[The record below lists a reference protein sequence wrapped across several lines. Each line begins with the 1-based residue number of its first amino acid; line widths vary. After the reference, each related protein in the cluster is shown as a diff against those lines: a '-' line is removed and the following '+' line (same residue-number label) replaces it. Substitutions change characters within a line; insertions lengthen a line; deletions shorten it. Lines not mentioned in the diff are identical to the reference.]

1 MSAGARLR
9 LLNQARCSVADRLVK
24 HGVFSP
30 TLLMAL
36 MALAWPGVV
45 RAALPPADDASQ
57 NREAGP
63 IEQPGPLISGGAA
76 DGEAGQGNVWALPPV
91 RIGGSVSYD
100 LRRDTVGD
108 QSRTQHGL
116 STTLN
121 ASTQSFI
128 WQPWFAQVTGNVGL
142 TFSKFS
148 NDSNTTEF
156 SNSNSNSYSSR
167 NVILTGGGQLS
178 ILPQSRF
185 PFEAHFN
192 RNDSRIS
199 SQLAIGNGYASN
211 RFGFTQHYIQ
221 SQGDS
226 MIGWDRSTQDSDLNG
241 RDQQDSWQLNISHA
255 LENQRMQLVGNRS
268 VNTHEDTG
276 ESAVQNNLTLQH
288 SYTPNPSLSVE
299 SMSNIS
305 RSSYHLV
312 DGDNNTRIT
321 QLSTLAFWRPEDQPL
336 TVTGGARLF
345 TLTSESTGFRDT
357 SFGFDGSAAGA
368 RSSNANVNL
377 GINYELS
384 RFTRLNAG
392 ANVNLITTN
401 GVRSN
406 NTNQTIGATYQPDF
420 TEWGKFRYNWSAA
433 SSFTNTT
440 GSEVAS
446 RQLTLQLSHGL
457 SRNFTVS
464 PISTVSIDLSQS
476 VAALASSGN
485 SNRTTLSD
493 GTFVEDSG
501 STLRLTHSGSLSWN
515 ISKEPGDAMIRLSA
529 SDSRTVSGRK
539 EFFQLINL
547 QASSNLPT
555 GEYSSW
561 TGNLTIQGVRQEFA
575 IIGNTSELGIFQQ
588 NSSEEH
594 GWVTTSGGSLTYQH
608 QRIFGI
614 RRLRFVSDLRLNSQA
629 LLPLLGGPQ
638 DQETAAWENRLD
650 YSIGRT
656 QLRLNM
662 LIARN
667 STPRALTTSVQRTTT
682 LNRSILFSVTRTF

>member
-1 MSAGARLR
+1 MLAGARLR
-9 LLNQARCSVADRLVK
+9 LPKQARCSVSDRLVK
-24 HGVFSP
+24 HRVFSP

-36 MALAWPGVV
+36 IALAWPSVG

-63 IEQPGPLISGGAA
+63 IEQPGPLLSGGAA

-121 ASTQSFI
+121 ASTQTFI
-128 WQPWFAQVTGNVGL
+128 WQPWAAQLTGNVGL
-142 TFSKFS
+142 TFSKSSSDSTATAFS
-148 NDSNTTEF
+148 D
-156 SNSNSNSYSSR
+156 SNSYSSR

-211 RFGFTQHYIQ
+211 RFGFSQHYIQ

-255 LENQRMQLVGNRS
+255 LENQRFQVIGNRS

-288 SYTPNPSLSVE
+288 SYTPSPSLSVE

-305 RSSYHLV
+305 RSNYHLV
-312 DGDNNTRIT
+312 SGDNNTRIT
-321 QLSTLAFWRPEDQPL
+321 QLSSLAFWRPDDQPL

-345 TLTSESTGFRDT
+345 TLSSESTGFRDT
-357 SFGFDGSAAGA
+357 SFGFDGNDAGT
-368 RSSNANVNL
+368 RSTNANINL

-401 GVRSN
+401 GLRSN

-433 SSFTNTT
+433 TSFTNTT
-440 GSEVAS
+440 GSEEAS

-464 PISTVSIDLSQS
+464 PISTVAIDLSQS
-476 VAALASSGN
+476 VAAVASSGN

-529 SDSRTVSGRK
+529 SDSRSVSGRK
-539 EFFQLINL
+539 ESFQLINL

-561 TGNLTIQGVRQEFA
+561 TGNLTIQGVRQEYA
-575 IIGNTSELGIFQQ
+575 ILGSTTELGIFQK
-588 NSSEEH
+588 NSSQEQ

-608 QRIFGI
+608 QRIFGV

-667 STPRALTTSVQRTTT
+667 SAPRALTTSVQRATT

>member
-1 MSAGARLR
+1 MS
-9 LLNQARCSVADRLVK
+9 DRLVK

-30 TLLMAL
+30 TLLMAVV
-36 MALAWPGVV
+36 ALLWPGVG
-45 RAALPPADDASQ
+45 RSALPSADGASQ
-57 NREAGP
+57 NRDSGP
-63 IEQPGPLISGGAA
+63 IEQPGPLQSGGTA
-76 DGEAGQGNVWALPPV
+76 DGETTQGNVWALPPV
-91 RIGGSVSYD
+91 RIGGAVSYD

-108 QSRTQHGL
+108 QTRTQHGF

-121 ASTQSFI
+121 ASTQTFI
-128 WQPWFAQVTGNVGL
+128 WQPWFSQLTGNVGL
-142 TFSKFS
+142 TFAKSS
-148 NDSNTTEF
+148 SDSNATEF
-156 SNSNSNSYSSR
+156 GNSNSNKSR

-199 SQLAIGNGYASN
+199 SQLAIGNGYASQ
-211 RFGFTQHYIQ
+211 RYGFSQHYTQ

-226 MIGWDRSTQDSDLNG
+226 MFGWDRSTQDSDLNG
-241 RDQQDSWQLNISHA
+241 RDQQDSWQLSISHA
-255 LENQRMQLVGNRS
+255 LQNQRMQLIGNRS
-268 VNTHEDTG
+268 VNTHEDTD

-288 SYTPNPSLSVE
+288 SYTPSSSLSVE

-305 RSSYHLV
+305 RSNYHLV
-312 DGDNNTRIT
+312 SGDNNTRIT
-321 QLSTLAFWRPEDQPL
+321 QLSTLAFWRPDDQPL

-345 TLTSESTGFRDT
+345 TLASDSTGFRDT
-357 SFGFDGSAAGA
+357 SFGFDGNSAGA
-368 RSSNANVNL
+368 RNSNANVNL

-401 GVRSN
+401 GLRSN

-420 TEWGKFRYNWSAA
+420 TELGKFRYNWSAG

-440 GSEVAS
+440 GSEEAS
-446 RQLTLQLSHGL
+446 RQVSLQLSHGL
-457 SRNFTVS
+457 SRSFTVS
-464 PISTVSIDLSQS
+464 PISTVSMDLSQS
-476 VAALASSGN
+476 VAAVASSGN

-493 GTFVEDSG
+493 GTFSEDSG

-575 IIGNTSELGIFQQ
+575 ILGNTTELGILQQ
-588 NSSEEH
+588 NSSEQH
-594 GWVTTSGGSLTYQH
+594 GFVTTSGGSLTYQH
-608 QRIFGI
+608 QRVFGV

-638 DQETAAWENRLD
+638 DQETAAWENRFD

-667 STPRALTTSVQRTTT
+667 SVPRATTAAVQRATT

>member
-1 MSAGARLR
+1 MPAGARLC
-9 LLNQARCSVADRLVK
+9 LPKQARCSVSERLVK
-24 HGVFSP
+24 HGIFSP

-36 MALAWPGVV
+36 IAIAWPGAVH
-45 RAALPPADDASQ
+45 AALPSADGASQ
-57 NREAGP
+57 NRESGP
-63 IEQPGPLISGGAA
+63 IEQPGPLVSGGTAN
-76 DGEAGQGNVWALPPV
+76 GEAGQGNVWALPPV

-100 LRRDTVGD
+100 LRNDTVGD

-121 ASTQSFI
+121 ASTQTFI
-128 WQPWFAQVTGNVGL
+128 WQPWAAQLTGNVGL
-142 TFSKFS
+142 TFSKSTSDSTATDFGGS
-148 NDSNTTEF
+148 NN
-156 SNSNSNSYSSR
+156 YSSR

-211 RFGFTQHYIQ
+211 RFGFSQHYIQ
-221 SQGDS
+221 PQGDS
-226 MIGWDRSTQDSDLNG
+226 MFGWDRSSQESDLNG

-255 LENQRMQLVGNRS
+255 LENQRFQLIGNRS
-268 VNTHEDTG
+268 VNTHEDTA
-276 ESAVQNNLTLQH
+276 ESAVQNDLTFQH
-288 SYTPNPSLSVE
+288 SYTPSPALSVE
-299 SMSNIS
+299 TMSNIS
-305 RSSYHLV
+305 RSNYHLV
-312 DGDNNTRIT
+312 DVDNKTRIT
-321 QLSTLAFWRPEDQPL
+321 QLSSLAFWRPEDRPL

-345 TLTSESTGFRDT
+345 TLASDSSGARDT
-357 SFGFDGSAAGA
+357 SFGFDSNAAGT
-368 RSSNANVNL
+368 RSTNANVNL

-401 GVRSN
+401 GLRSN

-420 TEWGKFRYNWSAA
+420 SELGKFRYNWSAA
-433 SSFTNTT
+433 TSFTNTT
-440 GSEVAS
+440 GSEESS

-457 SRNFTVS
+457 SRSFTMS
-464 PISTVSIDLSQS
+464 PISSVSMDLSQS
-476 VAALASSGN
+476 VAAVASSGN
-485 SNRTTLSD
+485 SNRIISSD

-529 SDSRTVSGRK
+529 SDSRSVSGRK
-539 EFFQLINL
+539 ESFQLINL

-561 TGNLTIQGVRQEFA
+561 TGNLTIQGVRQEYA
-575 IIGNTSELGIFQQ
+575 ILGNTTEFGFSQQ
-588 NSSEEH
+588 NSSQEH
-594 GWVTTSGGSLTYQH
+594 GFVTTSGGSLTYQH

-667 STPRALTTSVQRTTT
+667 SAPRGLTTSVQRATT